1 MIPATHKDLETI
13 RTECRSM
20 VKSRAFASGSTS
32 LIPIPGTDVVA
43 DVGIL
48 MKLLPAINEK
58 FGLAKED
65 VEGMDAETKAAFYG
79 LVLSMGSAVIGRI
92 VTREVVIKLL
102 QKVGVRMAAKQAT
115 KFVPFAGQALSAVLS
130 FSAMRYV
137 GNKHVEDCYQ
147 VALKLMEERRAKAH
161 ELPDDS
167 EILSRIT
174 ESVPI
179 DSGAHTSDE
188 AAAATTPKE

>member
-1 MIPATHKDLETI
+1 MIPATHKELEEI
-13 RTECRSM
+13 RTQCRSM
-20 VKSRAFASGSTS
+20 VKTRALASGSTS

-48 MKLLPAINEK
+48 MQLLPAINEK

-65 VEGMDAETKAAFYG
+65 VDGMDAESKAAFYG
-79 LVLSMGSAVIGRI
+79 LFLSMGSAVIGRL

-102 QKVGVRMAAKQAT
+102 QKVGVRMATKQMAR
-115 KFVPFAGQALSAVLS
+115 FVPFAGQALSAVLS

-147 VALKLMEERRAKAH
+147 VALKLLEERRAKATQ
-161 ELPDDS
+161 LPEDS

-179 DSGAHTSDE
+179 DSKDQSKNELAD
-188 AAAATTPKE
+188 TTPKE

>member
-1 MIPATHKDLETI
+1 MIPATHKDLEAI

-20 VKSRAFASGSTS
+20 VKSRAFASGGTS
-32 LIPIPGTDVVA
+32 LIPLLGTDVVA

-48 MKLLPAINEK
+48 MQLLPAINEK

-102 QKVGVRMAAKQAT
+102 QKVGVRMATKQMAR
-115 KFVPFAGQALSAVLS
+115 FVPFAGQALSAVLS

-137 GNKHVEDCYQ
+137 GNKHTEDCYQ
-147 VALKLMEERRAKAH
+147 VALKLLEERRAKAH
-161 ELPDDS
+161 ELPEDS

-174 ESVPI
+174 ESVAI
-179 DSGAHTSDE
+179 GSEAHAHDE
-188 AAAATTPKE
+188 AAGTIPKE